1 VLLLRAHRPVRGDRV
16 VADPFHPGPMPLWFK
31 AACAVA
37 AAYVAWLWFDH
48 LLNVEWILLWATGMA
63 R

>member
-1 VLLLRAHRPVRGDRV
+1 VKPGDRV
-16 VADPFHPGPMPLWFK
+16 TPGPMPLWFK

-48 LLNVEWILLWATGMA
+48 LLNVEWILLWATGRA